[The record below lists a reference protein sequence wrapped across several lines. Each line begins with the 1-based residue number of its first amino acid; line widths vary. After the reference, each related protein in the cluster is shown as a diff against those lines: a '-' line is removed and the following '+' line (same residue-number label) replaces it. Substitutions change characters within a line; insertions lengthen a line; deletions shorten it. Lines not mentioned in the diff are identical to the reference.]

1 MMMWKRSLLAI
12 VPIFLII
19 ALPLCLRKPAE
30 QIDLSA
36 DQLVIVSPHNEA
48 IRFEFEQGFRRYYQE
63 QTGRKVSI
71 DWRATGGTSE
81 IVRYVNSAFTASF
94 RHYWINELGKSWSD
108 EVEQAYG
115 NRRLRPEDA
124 GYEAREAF
132 LASNVGIGIDL
143 FFGGGQYDLHKQA
156 QIGTLVPC
164 GLRERQPE
172 LFAGAEPLLPW
183 GMGGEV
189 WADKNDCYYGV
200 CFSSFGICQN
210 LDRLRALG
218 YDVQGDVGPLRTWRD
233 LADTRLLGHIG
244 LADPSKSGS
253 INKCF
258 EMLVQREMQ
267 DRMAALAGE
276 LASGAISQPQ
286 ALDLAWQDAMTLI
299 KEIGGNAAYLT
310 FSASQVPM
318 DTARGQIA
326 AGMCIDFYGRGQA
339 EWEERHVGR
348 KTMVYHTPD
357 AGSSVSA
364 DPIGLFRGAPNAE
377 RAKMFIDYVMSVD
390 GQRLWNY
397 LPGTPGG
404 PQKYSLQRL
413 PARRDMYGAEHRQY
427 MSAPKAAPY
436 ELAGAFTYQGA
447 WTGPLFDILRTTIRV
462 MVIDCQDELRAA
474 WRAIVA
480 AGGPAAV
487 PEAMA
492 AFRELPYEHHE
503 ARDASQLLQEAES
516 QTRTTRDWALF
527 FRDSY
532 ARAQDL
538 AIQGK

>member
-1 MMMWKRSLLAI
+1 MMWKRFLLAI
-12 VPIFLII
+12 LPMVLII

-48 IRFEFEQGFRRYYQE
+48 IRFEFEQGFRRYYRE
-63 QTGRKVSI
+63 RTGRKVSI

-81 IVRYVNSAFTASF
+81 IVRYVNSAFTANF
-94 RHYWINELGKSWSD
+94 RDYWRNELGKSWSD
-108 EVEQAYG
+108 AVEQAYG
-115 NRRLRPEDA
+115 NRRLRPGED
-124 GYEAREAF
+124 GYDARAAF
-132 LASNVGIGIDL
+132 LASHVGIGIDL

-164 GLRERQPE
+164 GLRARQPD
-172 LFAGAEPLLPW
+172 LFAGAEPALTRT
-183 GMGGEV
+183 MGGEI
-189 WADKNDCYYGV
+189 WYDENDCYYGA

-210 LDRLRALG
+210 LDRLRGLG
-218 YDVQGDVGPLRTWRD
+218 YDVEGDVGPIRTWRD

-267 DRMAALAGE
+267 DRMAALSGE
-276 LASGAISQPQ
+276 LASGAVTQ
-286 ALDLAWQDAMTLI
+286 AQGLDVSWAEAMTLI
-299 KEIGGNAAYLT
+299 KQIGGNAAYLT
-310 FSASQVPM
+310 FSASQVPV

-326 AGMCIDFYGRGQA
+326 AGMSIDFYGRSQA

-397 LPGTPGG
+397 LPGEPGG

-413 PARRDMYGAEHRQY
+413 PVRRDMYSAEHRRH
-427 MSAPKAAPY
+427 MSAPEAAPY

-447 WTGPLFDILRTTIRV
+447 WTGPLFDVLRTTVRV
-462 MVIDCQDELRAA
+462 MVIDCQDELKAA

-492 AFRELPYEHHE
+492 AFRELPYAHHE
-503 ARDASQLLQEAES
+503 ARDVSQLLQEAES

-532 ARAQDL
+532 GRAL
-538 AIQGK
+538 ALATQGK